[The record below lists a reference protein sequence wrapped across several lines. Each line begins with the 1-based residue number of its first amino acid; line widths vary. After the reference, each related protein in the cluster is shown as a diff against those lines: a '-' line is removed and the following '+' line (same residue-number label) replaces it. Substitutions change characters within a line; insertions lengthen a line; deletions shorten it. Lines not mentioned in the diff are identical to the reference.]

1 MRYLM
6 EQMSDKEIIEALIA
20 RNARVTQRFFYE
32 DCRPLFTSVIRN
44 VFSYEIDYDE
54 FVNELYVY
62 LMEDDAYRLRQFEG
76 RSSVYQWLKVVALR
90 YFVQKRDRMI
100 DTAPNNPL
108 IGEETASVN
117 TESMLAAKIDMQHLL
132 DCLPSRRQ
140 AYAIEQLVMADR
152 EPAKVAGELGVT
164 VENLYNIKKRAI
176 AAITAVAIK
185 DAEVYGKG
193 RRKK

>member
-1 MRYLM
+1 MT
-6 EQMSDKEIIEALIA
+6 DKEIIEALITHDEQ
-20 RNARVTQRFFYE
+20 VTWQFFYV
-32 DCRPLFTSVIRN
+32 DCRPLFTSIIRN
-44 VFSYEIDYDE
+44 VFPYEVDYDE

-108 IGEETASVN
+108 MGEETASVN
-117 TESMLAAKIDMQHLL
+117 TESMLAAKIDMRHLL
-132 DCLPSRRQ
+132 DCLPNRRQ
-140 AYAIEQLVMADR
+140 VYAIEQLVMADR
-152 EPAKVAGELGVT
+152 EPAKVAEELGVT

-193 RRKK
+193 RGKN

>member
-32 DCRPLFTSVIRN
+32 DCRPLFASIIRN
-44 VFSYEIDYDE
+44 VFSYEVDYDE
-54 FVNELYVY
+54 FVNELYLY
-62 LMEDDAYRLRQFEG
+62 LMEDDAYKLRQFEG

-117 TESMLAAKIDMQHLL
+117 TESMLAAKIDMRHLL
-132 DCLPSRRQ
+132 DCLPSCRQ

>member
-1 MRYLM
+1 
-6 EQMSDKEIIEALIA
+6 
-20 RNARVTQRFFYE
+20 
-32 DCRPLFTSVIRN
+32 
-44 VFSYEIDYDE
+44 
-54 FVNELYVY
+54 
-62 LMEDDAYRLRQFEG
+62 MEDDAYKLRQFEG

-117 TESMLAAKIDMQHLL
+117 TESMLAAKIDMRHLL

>member
-1 MRYLM
+1 MT
-6 EQMSDKEIIEALIA
+6 DKEIIEALIT
-20 RNARVTQRFFYE
+20 RDEQVTWQFFYV
-32 DCRPLFTSVIRN
+32 DCRPLFVSIIRN

-117 TESMLAAKIDMQHLL
+117 TESMLAAKIDMRHLL